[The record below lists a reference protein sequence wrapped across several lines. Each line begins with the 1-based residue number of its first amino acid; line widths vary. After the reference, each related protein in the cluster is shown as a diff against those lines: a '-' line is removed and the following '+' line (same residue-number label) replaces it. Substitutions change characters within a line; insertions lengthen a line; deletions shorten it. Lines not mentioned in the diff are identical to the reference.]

1 MKKNIKIIKIL
12 GIETSCD
19 DTGVAII
26 STKYDSNNGNKIIS
40 KTIHERLS
48 SQISVHSKYGGVV
61 PELASREHL
70 KSLLPL
76 TKEVFIEAGIGATDI
91 DAIGITTGPGL
102 SGALLTGTSFACG
115 LSEATNCP
123 LIPVNHLEGHILSV
137 LLENDN
143 LNSQCKFPF
152 LALLISGGH
161 TQIIEVD
168 GVGLYKILGQTI
180 DDAVGEAFD
189 KTALLLGLGYPGGP
203 EISRV
208 GLKGNKLKFKFPKP
222 LCNKDTLNFSFSGLK
237 TAVLTETKKNDIKN
251 SKIKRDLASSLEFT
265 ISEILTTKCKLALKK
280 TGLKRLALSGGVAS
294 NRLIRESFI
303 TLSKDLD
310 IDVYFP
316 TKRLCT
322 DNGTMIAW
330 AATQK
335 YLSGFTPIKTE
346 NIEILPRWSLKNTS

>member
-1 MKKNIKIIKIL
+1 MKKNHKVIKIL

-26 STKYDSNNGNKIIS
+26 STKYDADDENKIIS
-40 KTIHERLS
+40 KNIHERLS
-48 SQISVHSKYGGVV
+48 SQISLHSQYGGVV

-76 TKEVFIEAGIGATDI
+76 TQQVFVEAGIDANEI

-102 SGALLTGTSFACG
+102 SGALLTGSSFACG

-137 LLENDN
+137 LLEDDTQSNK
-143 LNSQCKFPF
+143 CIFPF

-161 TQIIEVD
+161 TQIIEVS
-168 GVGLYKILGQTI
+168 GVGLYKILGKTV

-203 EISRV
+203 AISQV
-208 GLKGNKLKFKFPKP
+208 ALAGNKFKFNFPKP

-237 TAVLTETKKNDIKN
+237 TAVLTETKKNDISN
-251 SKIKRDLASSLEFT
+251 PKIKSDLASSLEFT
-265 ISEILTTKCKLALKK
+265 ISEILTTKCRLALKK
-280 TGLKRLALSGGVAS
+280 TGLKRLALTGGVAS
-294 NRLIRESFI
+294 NHLIRENFAR
-303 TLSKDLD
+303 LSKELGV
-310 IDVYFP
+310 DVFFP

-322 DNGTMIAW
+322 DNGIMIAW

-335 YLSGFTPIKTE
+335 YLSGFSPVKSE
-346 NIEILPRWSLKNTS
+346 NIEILPRWSLNNTS

>member
-1 MKKNIKIIKIL
+1 MKNNNKVIRIL

-26 STKYDSNNGNKIIS
+26 STTYDSNNGNKIIS
-40 KTIHERLS
+40 KIIHERLS
-48 SQISVHSKYGGVV
+48 SQVSVHSKYGGVV

-76 TKEVFIEAGIGATDI
+76 TKEVFMEAGIEVNEI

-102 SGALLTGTSFACG
+102 SGALLTGSSFACG
-115 LSEATNCP
+115 LSEAINSP

-143 LNSQCKFPF
+143 LSDQCEFPF

-161 TQIIEVD
+161 TQIIEVK
-168 GVGLYKILGQTI
+168 GVGLYKILGETI

-189 KTALLLGLGYPGGP
+189 KTALLLDLGYPGGP
-203 EISRV
+203 EISKI
-208 GLKGNKLKFKFPKP
+208 GLNGNKLKFKFPKP

-237 TAVLTETKKNDIKN
+237 TAVLTETKKNDVSN
-251 SKIKRDLASSLEFT
+251 PKIKSDLASSLEYT

-280 TGLKRLALSGGVAS
+280 TGHKRLALAGGVAS
-294 NRLIRESFI
+294 NNLIRENFI
-303 TLSKDLD
+303 KLSRDLN

-335 YLSGFTPIKTE
+335 YLAGFTPVKTE
-346 NIEILPRWSLKNTS
+346 NIEILPRWSLKNFF

>member
-1 MKKNIKIIKIL
+1 MKTNYSDIKIL

-19 DTGVAII
+19 ETGVAII
-26 STKYDSNNGNKIIS
+26 SSTYDSSDRNKIIS

-48 SQISVHSKYGGVV
+48 TQIDLHSHYGGVV

-70 KSLLPL
+70 KALLPL
-76 TKEVFIEAGIGATDI
+76 TQEVLVDAGVNINNI

-102 SGALLTGTSFACG
+102 SGALLTGSSFACG
-115 LSEATNCP
+115 LSEAINCP

-137 LLENDN
+137 LLENDTF
-143 LNSQCKFPF
+143 SDKCVFPF

-161 TQIIEVD
+161 TQIVEVN

-203 EISRV
+203 AISKV
-208 GLKGNKLKFKFPKP
+208 GLTGNKFKFKLPQP

-237 TAVLTETKKNDIKN
+237 TAVLTETKKNDIN
-251 SKIKRDLASSLEFT
+251 DPKIKSDLASSLEFT
-265 ISEILTTKCKLALKK
+265 ISEILTSKCRLALKK
-280 TGLKRLALSGGVAS
+280 TGIKRLALAGGVAS
-294 NRLIRESFI
+294 NYLIRERFI
-303 TLSKDLD
+303 ELSKELG
-310 IDVYFP
+310 INVYFP

-346 NIEILPRWSLKNTS
+346 NIEILPRWSLHDTS

>member
-1 MKKNIKIIKIL
+1 MKTNYDEIKIL

-26 STKYDSNNGNKIIS
+26 STKYDSNDQNKIIS
-40 KTIHERLS
+40 KISYERLS
-48 SQISVHSKYGGVV
+48 SQTKLHSQYGGVV

-76 TKEVFIEAGIGATDI
+76 TQEVFEEAGLNLNDI
-91 DAIGITTGPGL
+91 DAIGVTTGPGL

-115 LSEATNCP
+115 LSEAINSP

-137 LLENDN
+137 LLEHDS
-143 LNSQCKFPF
+143 LLCSQCSFPF

-161 TQIIEVD
+161 TQLIEVN
-168 GVGLYKILGQTI
+168 GVGLYKVLGETI

-189 KTALLLGLGYPGGP
+189 KTALLLDLGYPGGP
-203 EISRV
+203 AISK
-208 GLKGNKLKFKFPKP
+208 LASSGNKLKYKFPKP

-237 TAVLTETKKNDIKN
+237 TAVLTETKKNNVGDLNVRRDI
-251 SKIKRDLASSLEFT
+251 ASSLEFT
-265 ISEILTTKCKLALKK
+265 ISEILAIKCKLALKK
-280 TGLKRLALSGGVAS
+280 TGLKKLVLAGGVAS
-294 NRLIRESFI
+294 NQLIRSSFAE
-303 TLSKDLD
+303 LSKELG
-310 IDVYFP
+310 IEVFFP

-335 YLSGFTPIKTE
+335 YLSGFVPVKTE
-346 NIEILPRWSLKNTS
+346 NIKISPRWSL